1 MTLVKASWTAP
12 IRPNP
17 LGLSEYAE
25 PSAPT
30 VSDPSTTWYMVMTY
44 LFTVIA
50 FFVVGGVALF
60 ANRQQRF
67 STDDVQINARHMRQE
82 LRVIAYLL
90 AGVVI
95 LLGVIADK
103 IQ

>member
-1 MTLVKASWTAP
+1 
-12 IRPNP
+12 
-17 LGLSEYAE
+17 
-25 PSAPT
+25 
-30 VSDPSTTWYMVMTY
+30 MTY
-44 LFTVIA
+44 LFTLTALFAIA
-50 FFVVGGVALF
+50 GVALF
-60 ANRQQRF
+60 ANRQQRL
-67 STDDVQINARHMRQE
+67 STDNLQVNTKQICQE

>member
-1 MTLVKASWTAP
+1 
-12 IRPNP
+12 
-17 LGLSEYAE
+17 
-25 PSAPT
+25 
-30 VSDPSTTWYMVMTY
+30 MTY
-44 LFTVIA
+44 LFTLIA
-50 FFVVGGVALF
+50 LFAIAGVALF
-60 ANRQQRF
+60 ANRQQRL
-67 STDDVQINARHMRQE
+67 STDNLRVNAKQIRQE

>member
-1 MTLVKASWTAP
+1 VDYRREFLPVARVFAL
-12 IRPNP
+12 IR
-17 LGLSEYAE
+17 YA
-25 PSAPT
+25 
-30 VSDPSTTWYMVMTY
+30 VMTY
-44 LFTVIA
+44 LFTIIA
-50 FFVVGGVALF
+50 FFAVAGVALF
-60 ANRQQRF
+60 ANRRQRF
-67 STDDVQINARHMRQE
+67 NTDNVQINAKYMRQE

>member
-1 MTLVKASWTAP
+1 
-12 IRPNP
+12 
-17 LGLSEYAE
+17 
-25 PSAPT
+25 
-30 VSDPSTTWYMVMTY
+30 MTY
-44 LFTVIA
+44 LFTIIA
-50 FFVVGGVALF
+50 FFAVAGVALF
-60 ANRQQRF
+60 ANRRKNF
-67 STDDVQINARHMRQE
+67 STDNVQINAKYMRQE

>member
-1 MTLVKASWTAP
+1 MS
-12 IRPNP
+12 RP
-17 LGLSEYAE
+17 LR
-25 PSAPT
+25 SADYRREFLPVAR
-30 VSDPSTTWYMVMTY
+30 VSDLIRCVVMTY

-50 FFVVGGVALF
+50 FFAVAGVALF
-60 ANRQQRF
+60 ANRRQRF
-67 STDDVQINARHMRQE
+67 STDNVEINAKHMRQE

>member
-1 MTLVKASWTAP
+1 L
-12 IRPNP
+12 
-17 LGLSEYAE
+17 
-25 PSAPT
+25 
-30 VSDPSTTWYMVMTY
+30 
-44 LFTVIA
+44 
-50 FFVVGGVALF
+50 
-60 ANRQQRF
+60 
-67 STDDVQINARHMRQE
+67 STDNLQVNTKQICQE

>member
-1 MTLVKASWTAP
+1 
-12 IRPNP
+12 
-17 LGLSEYAE
+17 
-25 PSAPT
+25 
-30 VSDPSTTWYMVMTY
+30 
-44 LFTVIA
+44 
-50 FFVVGGVALF
+50 VALF
-60 ANRQQRF
+60 ANRRQRF
-67 STDDVQINARHMRQE
+67 SSDNVQINAEYVRQE